1 MLHLQ
6 FLTMPFPGVRHW
18 LCLAGQR
25 LRRGVLALLT
35 GCFAL
40 ALPAHAAV
48 TPGAQGFGTGDPELG
63 LIGELNG
70 IAFNGLVAGDGQG
83 WVYGKADTYTSCN
96 NCAGRG
102 GFALAENGGANTP
115 SVAFFR
121 AASPGDRFGVSGV
134 RIYNPSAA
142 NTGMTVR
149 GYRNG
154 SVVQTVSLTLTR
166 ISPML
171 VTYDLGLTDV
181 DQVSFTSSHDWFF
194 AIDDL
199 GIAPLPT
206 VTGVSPVSGA
216 GAGGTTVVIT
226 GSGFTA
232 AGYPGGTAV
241 RFGTTLATSTVDSD
255 TQITATAPAGTGTVD
270 ITVTTAGGV
279 SATGAASQ
287 FSYVA
292 SLQPQTISFANPGA
306 RNFGTAPT
314 LTATAT
320 SGLPVSFSS
329 STTGVCTISSGGVLS
344 FVATGNCTINAN
356 QAGNGSYDA
365 APQVTQTFTVNPVV
379 PGAPTT
385 VVASASDTQASVA
398 FAAPASNGGSNITG
412 YTVTSTPGNITA
424 TGAAPPILVSG
435 LTNGQAY
442 TFTVTATNG
451 AGTGPASA
459 ASSPVVPRSAQSI
472 VFSTPIPQTFGTT
485 GTLTATATSGLP
497 VTFSSATPAVCA
509 ITSGGGFSFLTAGAC
524 TVNADQAGDAS
535 FLPAARVQRT
545 FQVNPRLGL
554 VSTVQ
559 GMTGFANV
567 LLSGGGVTCTFV
579 GGTTQFMTPSG
590 MPSGRTAPHGGF
602 EFRAVGCVGSV
613 TITIAYPEPL
623 PAGVS
628 FWKFGPASPGAASS
642 WFAWSG
648 ATLSGD
654 RRTVSYTITDNG
666 VGDGDPAAG
675 AVLDPFVPALGGAA
689 DAVSIPVD
697 APWALALMS
706 AVIGWL
712 GWRRTLR
719 AAPSA

>member
-199 GIAPLPT
+199 GIAPRPA
-206 VTGVSPVSGA
+206 VSGVSPVG
-216 GAGGTTVVIT
+216 GAGGSTVVIT
-226 GSGFTA
+226 GSGFAA
-232 AGYPGGTAV
+232 AGYPAGTVV
-241 RFGTTLATSTVDSD
+241 RFGAATAAATVDSD
-255 TQITATAPAGTGTVD
+255 TQITATVPAGVGTVD
-270 ITVTTAGGV
+270 ITVTTAGGT
-279 SATGAASQ
+279 SATGSATQFTYPLASQ
-287 FSYVA
+287 S
-292 SLQPQTISFANPGA
+292 ISFAPPGPQS
-306 RNFGTAPT
+306 FGSAPT
-314 LTATAT
+314 LVATAS
-320 SGLPVSFSS
+320 SGLPVSFSTAS
-329 STTGVCTISSGGVLS
+329 AGVCTITAGGLLNL
-344 FVATGNCTINAN
+344 VATGNCTIHAD
-356 QAGNGSYDA
+356 QPGNSSYSA
-365 APQVTQTFTVNPVV
+365 APRVSQTFAVQPVP
-379 PGAPTT
+379 PGAPTA
-385 VVASASDTQASVA
+385 VVATAGDGEA
-398 FAAPASNGGSNITG
+398 FVVLTAPASSGGDPITS
-412 YTVTSTPGNITA
+412 YTVTSSPGGIAA
-424 TGAAPPILVSG
+424 TGTTLPIRVSG

-442 TFTVTATNG
+442 TFTATATNG

-459 ASSPVVPRSAQSI
+459 ASAPATSRSAQTIS
-472 VFSTPIPQTFGTT
+472 FSNPGPRSFGTT
-485 GTLTATATSGLP
+485 GTLTATASSALP
-497 VTFSSATPAVCA
+497 VAFSSATPGVCA
-509 ITSGGGFSFLTAGAC
+509 ITSGGALSFLTAGTC
-524 TVNADQAGDAS
+524 TINANQTGNAS
-535 FLPAARVQRT
+535 FLPAAQVAQT
-545 FQVNPRLGL
+545 FQVNPVLGRA
-554 VSTVQ
+554 STVP
-559 GMTGFANV
+559 GMAGFANAT
-567 LLSGGGVTCTFV
+567 LSGGGATCTLVAGDTRFMSPAPLP
-579 GGTTQFMTPSG
+579 GGRS
-590 MPSGRTAPHGGF
+590 APHGGF
-602 EFRAVGCVGSV
+602 EFRSVGCVGSV

-623 PAGVS
+623 PVGVA

-648 ATLSGD
+648 ATLSPD
-654 RRTVSYTITDNG
+654 RRTVSYTIADNG
-666 VGDGDPAAG
+666 AGDGDPAVG
-675 AVLDPFVPALGGAA
+675 VVLDPFVPALGGAA

-697 APWALALMS
+697 APWALALIS
-706 AVIGWL
+706 ALIGWL
-712 GWRRTLR
+712 GWRRTTR